1 MGGRAKPGNCQPQVA
16 HCGPWAK
23 GVLALILAVTP
34 VAGAFAQTAEE
45 AALIARSGFTADD
58 LGYLVVDM
66 ETGKVRRELRA
77 GQPFIP
83 ASMVKVMTAYAAL
96 ETLGPDYRFKTP
108 VLAQAAPDGLNL
120 HFSGGGDPVLVQE
133 DLAALARS
141 LKQNVGAK
149 PVARFT
155 YDSDALP
162 FIAAIDPSDDA
173 ANSYNPPV
181 AALSV
186 NFNRQWLKWERQP
199 DTRAMLVQVLPDLG
213 HAVPGVAPAR
223 AVDGRPVQVLSGR
236 VTRLLIEPQVPSAG
250 SRRIA
255 VHAPA
260 LRTALMLRR
269 FAERYGL
276 VLPLPEET
284 PRPGSAAVPIA
295 SVESRPM
302 LEIAEAL
309 LEYSNN
315 LSAELVGLAVAKK
328 LGHAPGTL
336 RESALAVRQWVS
348 GPVPPLAGE
357 NMVWTN
363 QSGLSGEGR
372 LSPRALYA
380 LLWHTRDRTYG
391 DRAFLD
397 LLHEPRWSEHEPRVS
412 IRAKSG
418 TMSYARG
425 QAGVL
430 QTPDGRRFLF
440 VLMNT
445 DFAARTA
452 FEISPDRFSN
462 PVRRAAGRW
471 GWRARE
477 LERSLLLHWSETL

>member
-1 MGGRAKPGNCQPQVA
+1 
-16 HCGPWAK
+16 
-23 GVLALILAVTP
+23 VLALMLAAAP
-34 VAGAFAQTAEE
+34 AAGALAQTPEE
-45 AALIARSGFTADD
+45 AALIAQSGFPTDN
-58 LGYLVVDM
+58 LGYLVVEL

-77 GQPFIP
+77 GEAFIP
-83 ASMVKVMTAYAAL
+83 ASMVKLMTAYAAL
-96 ETLGPDYRFKTP
+96 ETLGPDYRFETP
-108 VLAQAAPDGLNL
+108 VLAQSAADGLNL

-133 DLAALARS
+133 DLAALAWT
-141 LKQNVGAK
+141 LKQNVGVR

-213 HAVPGVAPAR
+213 HAVPGVAPVR
-223 AVDGRPVQVLSGR
+223 AVDGRPVQVLSGH

-260 LRTALMLRR
+260 FRTALMLRR
-269 FAERYGL
+269 FAEQSGL
-276 VLPLPEET
+276 ALPLPVPA
-284 PRPGSAAVPIA
+284 PRPGSATVSIA

-328 LGHAPGTL
+328 LGHAPGSL

-348 GPVPPLAGE
+348 GPIPTLAGK

-372 LSPRALYA
+372 LSPRALYS
-380 LLWHTRDRTYG
+380 LLWHARGRTYG
-391 DRAFLD
+391 DRSFLD
-397 LLHEPRWSEHEPRVS
+397 LLHEPRWSERDPKILV
-412 IRAKSG
+412 RAKSG

-425 QAGVL
+425 QAGLL
-430 QTPDGRRFLF
+430 QTKDGRRFLF

-445 DFAARTA
+445 DFAARAA

-477 LERSLLLHWSETL
+477 LERSLILHWTETL